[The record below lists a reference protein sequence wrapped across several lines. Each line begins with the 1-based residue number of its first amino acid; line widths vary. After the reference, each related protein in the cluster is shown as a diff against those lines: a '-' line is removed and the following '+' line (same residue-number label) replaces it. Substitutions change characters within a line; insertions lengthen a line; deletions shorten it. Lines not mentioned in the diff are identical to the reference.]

1 MITVSSLTS
10 KVVPPAK
17 FSDGP
22 PPLTGVPNGVH
33 TSISTSTS
41 SSPIRTATGSIRVR
55 PQYELE
61 EECIEDKVTVIHT
74 KKRMLPTQR
83 RLSECSTEQKR
94 PQSDPNPV
102 TEMAKVTV
110 VSKRAASTESAE
122 QPLSPKGASQMPK
135 RRKRKFGHLLIGFLN
150 LPGQSMLLLRRV
162 PQKHNDDTSTK
173 LAKNDS

>member
-33 TSISTSTS
+33 ASVATTS
-41 SSPIRTATGSIRVR
+41 SSNAGSIRVR

-162 PQKHNDDTSTK
+162 PQKHNDDTSRK